1 MSALPLALL
10 RIVTGSLTLVW
21 AVLLYFDVDPLLTY
35 LRVEPDQDI
44 LWWQLLPGLP
54 ASAVKVLCLL
64 LVVMSFLLM
73 SGLWSRISAWGV
85 FFLTLALQRYNP
97 LAFNGGDLILRGV
110 LQLGVALGPS
120 GACLSLDSLLRGGR
134 NKPIPLVEAWP
145 IRFVQL
151 HISIGYL
158 LTFYLKTRGDTWFD
172 GTALWYALNLDD
184 LARFDVPQVLVTH
197 PLGTVFTLLAV
208 LTEAFVGLGV
218 WWHRT
223 RPLALLAGIALHAGI
238 ALVMEIGFFSIV
250 MVTSYIAFVPSS
262 AIEGLLSRFSPRAV
276 AAKAR
281 PLDLPATGSVTTRG
295 LSASA
300 AAPKPTSASNL
311 D

>member
-10 RIVTGSLTLVW
+10 RIVTGALTLVW

-44 LWWQLLPGLP
+44 LWWQLLPGLSP
-54 ASAVKVLCLL
+54 TGVKALCLL
-64 LVVMSFLLM
+64 LAGTSFLLM
-73 SGLWSRISAWGV
+73 VGLWSRFSAWGV
-85 FFLTLALQRYNP
+85 FLLTLGLQRFNP
-97 LAFNGGDLILRGV
+97 AAFNGGDLIMRGV

-120 GACLSLDSLLRGGR
+120 GAYLSMDSLRRGGWNR
-134 NKPIPLVEAWP
+134 PIPLIEAWP

-184 LARFDVPQVLVTH
+184 LARFDVPDVLVAP
-197 PLGTVFTLLAV
+197 PLGTILTLLAV

-218 WWHRT
+218 WWRRT
-223 RPLALLAGIALHAGI
+223 RPLALLAGIALHVGI
-238 ALVMEIGFFSIV
+238 ALLLEIGFFSIV
-250 MVTSYIAFVPSS
+250 MVASYIAFVPSS
-262 AIEGLLSRFSPRAV
+262 ATERFLNRLRRRA
-276 AAKAR
+276 AAPITR
-281 PLDLPATGSVTTRG
+281 PLDQPVAVR
-295 LSASA
+295 
-300 AAPKPTSASNL
+300 
-311 D
+311 